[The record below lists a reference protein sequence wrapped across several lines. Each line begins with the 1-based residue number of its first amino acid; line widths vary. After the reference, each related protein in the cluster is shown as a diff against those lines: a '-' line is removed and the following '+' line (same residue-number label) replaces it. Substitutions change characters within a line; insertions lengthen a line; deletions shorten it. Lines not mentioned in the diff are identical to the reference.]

1 MCIRI
6 PLNLWC
12 GKVRSRMPVELRKK
26 RKRLSSV
33 LLDGMPR
40 YFGSVLW
47 LAAVGGMTT
56 SAVGQDGQ
64 AVPGVS
70 KSHESPIPSS
80 AFSIPRARRSA
91 KSRTEDSVNR
101 PTQTVGVVPLL
112 PPRASIQNQ
121 TAAAT
126 IRNGKLAVQNASA
139 ISTSAQEFLEDIPP
153 RATQDD
159 LLPLPTKPLETVG
172 NSVLP
177 LPSPVKG
184 NASNLEDLLD
194 NAALSAPE
202 KNNEKSSQNELL
214 EEREKSVTPYPSP
227 DFSTP
232 SEPVVPL
239 HIQRA
244 PSDFKGFG
252 PTSPSDLSLPEPR
265 RIFPL
270 PKIDKPSAE
279 PDRISPPQIEQSHP
293 HQLGPNPQSD
303 SAIRTPSNLPW
314 HSNSFS
320 GTVQFPSLLGSSS
333 SNVIGASTFGMQ
345 EPCYQEQPLQ
355 YVGVPQVYL
364 PEHRIPRGL
373 EDPHQPANLLYCKPA
388 PICGNDN
395 SLLYHERLN
404 RKRWLFQH
412 ARQLPTS
419 KSPTPIMTEQMCLVP
434 YQPNDFAPVPYEP
447 QPLDPQLEI
456 ETYYGKQ
463 AIDTQRPWVEWGRPF
478 YTGGMYAPGVPVF
491 SDVNLL
497 TPSFLV
503 YGDYRNGVGV
513 HRNNGKPVRT
523 WANRL
528 NLDMDLRL
536 TSTERFH
543 IFTGPLDHNG
553 RFTRLDFSNGNV
565 TFEEELDAQVD
576 TAFFEGDLG
585 AITGSW
591 LGDDAPFDL
600 PFTCGLVPLLYQNGI
615 WMEDAIAGVALG
627 SPWRHSKAL
636 NWANYDATFFAGFN
650 QVTSPAFNNDNN
662 AAAVYGTAWFIEAY
676 NGYIESDYAYLDDLD
691 GLGRS
696 YHNAAIAYTRRYF
709 GRISNS
715 VRLIGN
721 IGQSGTAINRSADGA
736 LLLFE
741 NSLISS
747 QPSTIVPY
755 WNFFVGN
762 GRPQSVARAGGA
774 GGILRNT
781 GINFE
786 TDGLTGYPTL
796 NATGSNSYG
805 GAVGINLLSADFRKQ
820 LVLEFASLD
829 TYGDPALSA
838 AAGPEYAIGTRY
850 QTALNNRLIWRVDL
864 MNGWFD
870 NAPDIYG
877 TRTEIRWKF

>member
-12 GKVRSRMPVELRKK
+12 VKVRSRMFLSMRKK
-26 RKRLSSV
+26 RTRSSLIRL
-33 LLDGMPR
+33 
-40 YFGSVLW
+40 GSISRFFCSILW
-47 LAAVGGMTT
+47 LAAVDGMTT
-56 SAVGQDGQ
+56 SVVGQSARPMQ
-64 AVPGVS
+64 TPG
-70 KSHESPIPSS
+70 ESSIPSS
-80 AFSIPRARRSA
+80 AFSIPRALPSA
-91 KSRTEDSVNR
+91 KSGAEISTTPRMK
-101 PTQTVGVVPLL
+101 PGGVMPLL
-112 PPRASIQNQ
+112 PPRVPIQNL
-121 TAAAT
+121 ANSASGRS
-126 IRNGKLAVQNASA
+126 RNLSVQNASS
-139 ISTSAQEFLEDIPP
+139 ISTRAQEFLEDIPP
-153 RATQDD
+153 RSTQDD
-159 LLPLPTKPLETVG
+159 LLPLPAKSFESVG
-172 NSVLP
+172 NSDSLLP
-177 LPSPVKG
+177 APVK
-184 NASNLEDLLD
+184 NNPSNLEDLLD
-194 NAALSAPE
+194 DAALAKPE
-202 KNNEKSSQNELL
+202 TSNEISSQNELF
-214 EEREKSVTPYPSP
+214 EEREKSPTPYPMP
-227 DFSTP
+227 DFSSP
-232 SEPVVPL
+232 SETVIPL
-239 HIQRA
+239 HIQKA
-244 PSDFKGFG
+244 PADFKGFE
-252 PTSPSDLSLPEPR
+252 PTSPDDLNLPEPR

-270 PKIDKPSAE
+270 PKIYEPSTVPE
-279 PDRISPPQIEQSHP
+279 RISR
-293 HQLGPNPQSD
+293 PQSEQTQPQRTGADSQAD
-303 SAIRTPSNLPW
+303 SAKKTPSTLPW
-314 HSNSFS
+314 HSDSFS
-320 GTVQFPSLLGSSS
+320 GSVQFPSLLGSSS

-345 EPCYQEQPLQ
+345 EPYYQEQPLQ

-373 EDPHQPANLLYCKPA
+373 EDPQQPTNLLYCKPT
-388 PICGNDN
+388 PICATDN
-395 SLLYHERLN
+395 SLPYHDRLN

-419 KSPTPIMTEQMCLVP
+419 KSPTPVMTEQMCLVP
-434 YQPNDFAPVPYEP
+434 YQPNDFAPVPYDP
-447 QPLDPQLEI
+447 QPLDPQREI
-456 ETYYGKQ
+456 ETYYSKQ
-463 AIDTQRPWVEWGRPF
+463 AVDTQRPWVEWGRPF

-553 RFTRLDFSNGNV
+553 QFTRLDFSNNNV
-565 TFEEELDAQVD
+565 VFVEELDAQVD

-615 WMEDAIAGVALG
+615 WMEDAIAGFALG
-627 SPWRHSKAL
+627 SPWRHSRAL
-636 NWANYDATFFAGFN
+636 NWANYEATFFAGFN

-676 NGYIESDYAYLDDLD
+676 SGYIESDYAYLDDLD

-721 IGQSGTAINRSADGA
+721 IGQSGPAINRSADGA

-805 GAVGINLLSADFRKQ
+805 GAVGLNLLSADFRNQ

-829 TYGDPALSA
+829 TYGNPALSA
-838 AAGPEYAIGTRY
+838 AAGPEYAIGTRF

>member
-6 PLNLWC
+6 LLNSWC
-12 GKVRSRMPVELRKK
+12 GKVRKQNSAILREKK
-26 RKRLSSV
+26 RRSRSIPMGNRSRFLCS
-33 LLDGMPR
+33 L
-40 YFGSVLW
+40 LW
-47 LAAVGGMTT
+47 LASIDGMTK
-56 SAVGQDGQ
+56 SVVAQSVQELPQ
-64 AVPGVS
+64 AL
-70 KSHESPIPSS
+70 ESSIPSS
-80 AFSIPRARRSA
+80 AFSIPRAIHSA
-91 KSRTEDSVNR
+91 KSGAENSVNR
-101 PTQTVGVVPLL
+101 PQTTGGVPPLV
-112 PPRASIQNQ
+112 PPRVPTQNHAAFSTGGNEKLSVLKAS
-121 TAAAT
+121 
-126 IRNGKLAVQNASA
+126 S
-139 ISTSAQEFLEDIPP
+139 ISTRAQEFLEDIPP
-153 RATQDD
+153 RAKLDE
-159 LLPLPTKPLETVG
+159 LLPLPTKSSDSVG
-172 NSVLP
+172 NSVSP
-177 LPSPVKG
+177 LPAPVK
-184 NASNLEDLLD
+184 NDQSDLEDVRAD
-194 NAALSAPE
+194 SALVRPE
-202 KNNEKSSQNELL
+202 KSDEKSQQNELL
-214 EEREKSVTPYPSP
+214 DEREKSVTPYPTP

-232 SEPVVPL
+232 SERVIPL

-244 PSDFKGFG
+244 PADFKGFEPKPPG
-252 PTSPSDLSLPEPR
+252 DWDLPDPR
-265 RIFPL
+265 RAFPL
-270 PKIDKPSAE
+270 PKVDKPSTE
-279 PDRISPPQIEQSHP
+279 PERISRPQIEQAQPPQLAP
-293 HQLGPNPQSD
+293 HSQSD
-303 SAIRTPSNLPW
+303 SAMKTPSNLPW
-314 HSNSFS
+314 HSNSYS
-320 GTVQFPSLLGSSS
+320 GTAQFPSLLGSSS

-345 EPCYQEQPLQ
+345 EPCLQEQPSQ
-355 YVGVPQVYL
+355 YVGVPQVCL
-364 PEHRIPRGL
+364 PEQRIPRGL
-373 EDPHQPANLLYCKPA
+373 EDPNQPTNLLYCKPM
-388 PICGNDN
+388 PIFANDH
-395 SLLYHERLN
+395 SLPFHERLN

-419 KSPTPIMTEQMCLVP
+419 KSPTPVMTEQMCLVP
-434 YQPNDFAPVPYEP
+434 YQPTDFAPVPYEP
-447 QPLDPQLEI
+447 QPLNPQREI
-456 ETYYGKQ
+456 ETYFGKH

-478 YTGGMYAPGVPVF
+478 YSGGMYAPGVPVF

-513 HRNNGKPVRT
+513 HRDNGKPVRN

-543 IFTGPLDHNG
+543 LFTGPLDRNG
-553 RFTRLDFSNGNV
+553 QFTRLDFSDGNV

-600 PFTCGLVPLLYQNGI
+600 PFTCGLVPMLYQNGI
-615 WMEDAIAGVALG
+615 WMEDAIAGFAFG
-627 SPWRHSKAL
+627 SPWRHSRAL
-636 NWANYDATFFAGFN
+636 NWANYEATFFAGFN
-650 QVTSPAFNNDNN
+650 QITSPAFNNDNN

-721 IGQSGTAINRSADGA
+721 IGQSGRAIDRSADGA

-762 GRPQSVARAGGA
+762 GRPQSVARAAGS

-805 GAVGINLLSADFRKQ
+805 GAVGINLMTADFRKQ

-838 AAGPEYAIGTRY
+838 AAGHEYAIGTRY